1 MKINS
6 IGRLAFLCLL
16 GAAACMLSVSCGD
29 GVSTDGTSHTFS
41 GVITDSVAGV
51 ALESVQVSYSAD
63 TASAFGF
70 YTDSTGHYQGAT
82 WGGHV
87 TIYAHKDGYVS
98 QSRNLT
104 LDKNLTGINFKLVQR

>member
-6 IGRLAFLCLL
+6 IARLAFLCLL
-16 GAAACMLSVSCGD
+16 GGAVCLLSVSCDD

-41 GVITDSVAGV
+41 GIITDSVGGV

-63 TASAFGF
+63 TASASGF

-82 WGGHV
+82 WDGHV
-87 TIYAHKDGYVS
+87 TIYAHKNGYVS

-104 LDKNLTGINFKLVQR
+104 LDRNLTGIDFKLVQR